1 MKKLIFYL
9 LLTFLSINLLANSI
23 DDKKNQ
29 INKIENEIKRKG
41 EEIKKNN
48 QKIQTINR
56 QTETLKE
63 KITRVE
69 KELSTIEKEKEDLKK
84 KIQIV
89 SRKIDYG
96 QRNLRFSSKELT
108 IITNDYTSMLQ
119 AWQKKELTEE
129 EDVHNFKEILS
140 ANEKR
145 QDEIINVQTNIKK
158 VKADIEKEKVKLKTL
173 ENQLATK
180 ERQQENKKRQHNQLI
195 AQYNREKK
203 NTVAKTNAAKSSISS
218 LQKQKAA
225 IEKEIENIIKT
236 RTKQLGN
243 VDYSTIAKNLGTFKK
258 PVSGKVVIGFNQLKA
273 GGVRSSGQEID
284 GALGERVLAANKGKV
299 IYSGKFMN
307 MGNVVMIDHGYNLIT
322 IYGNLIST
330 YVKVGTKVNKGRI
343 IGLLGLNSDGYSYL
357 YYETRFNLKSANPN
371 IF

>member
-1 MKKLIFYL
+1 MKNLIFYL
-9 LLTFLSINLLANSI
+9 IFLIFTINTFGNSI

-29 INKIENEIKRKG
+29 INRINNEIKKKDA
-41 EEIKKNN
+41 EIKKNN
-48 QKIQTINR
+48 QKIKTIDK

-63 KITRVE
+63 QILRVE
-69 KELSTIEKEKEDLKK
+69 KELLIIEKEKVELKE
-84 KIQIV
+84 KIEVV

-96 QRNLRFSSKELT
+96 KRNLRFSSKELT
-108 IITNDYTSMLQ
+108 IISNDYLGMLQ
-119 AWQKKELTEE
+119 AWQKRELT
-129 EDVHNFKEILS
+129 DDTDIYNFKKLLS
-140 ANEKR
+140 ANQER
-145 QDEIINVQTNIKK
+145 QNEIIDVQHNIQK
-158 VKADIEKEKVKLKTL
+158 VKADIEKEQKKLKTL
-173 ENQLATK
+173 EAQLAAK
-180 ERQQENKKRQHNQLI
+180 EKQQKNKKIQHNKLI

-203 NTVAKTNAAKSSISS
+203 NTVAKTKQAKNTITN

-225 IEKEIENIIKT
+225 IEKEIDNIIRS

-243 VDYSTIAKNLGTFKK
+243 VDYSVIAKNLGSFLK
-258 PVSGKVVIGFNQLKA
+258 PVSGKVVVGFNQLKA

-284 GALGERVLAANKGKV
+284 GALGERVLAANRGKV
-299 IYSGKFMN
+299 IYAGKFMN

-330 YVKVGTKVNKGRI
+330 YVRVGNKIKKGSK
-343 IGLLGLNSDGYSYL
+343 IGVLGVNSDGYSYL